1 MILCCIVYACYAG
14 ILKGGQSMK
23 PDPVQL
29 KISAVVKM
37 AEKDPSDPP
46 GPGFL
51 HHFPDRLFRKILLVD
66 IFPGLQRKTDVFCHL
81 RTERRPRQ
89 IEYTFCEKVPHAH
102 PEKEIRNVFPIDPV
116 SVREQQIA
124 EPDIPSAGE
133 GEQLAGQEKF
143 VIPFREK
150 DLPLLFFRQTPLDET
165 AVQIRFIL
173 AEGDPQFKNIAQK
186 NDSNGRGQGRKPFQH
201 PEELLFHLAACDMGV
216 SDHEICLRFCLHNAL
231 NITYFYRNAKK
242 NTTCT

>member
-37 AEKDPSDPP
+37 SEKDPSDPP

-66 IFPGLQRKTDVFCHL
+66 IFPGFQGKPDVFSHL

-89 IEYTFCEKVPHAH
+89 IEYASCEKVPHAH
-102 PEKEIRNVFPIDPV
+102 PEKEIRNVLPIDPV
-116 SVREQQIA
+116 AMREQQIA

-133 GEQLAGQEKF
+133 GEQLPGQEKL
-143 VIPFREK
+143 VIPFCK
-150 DLPLLFFRQTPLDET
+150 KNLPLLLFPLTPLNKT

-173 AEGDPQFKNIAQK
+173 AESDPQFKYIAQK
-186 NDSNGRGQGRKPFQH
+186 NDSNGRGQGRKPIQH
-201 PEELLFHLAACDMGV
+201 LEKLLFHLTACNMGV
-216 SDHEICLRFCLHNAL
+216 SDHEICLHFCLHNDL